1 MCTLLLLLL
10 LLCTLAT
17 IYVSVLIAGLS
28 NGFPH
33 SLETYHIYQMG
44 ETDH

>member
-1 MCTLLLLLL
+1 MCTLLLLL
-10 LLCTLAT
+10 CTAAT
-17 IYVSVLIAGLS
+17 MYVLVLIADLFNGL
-28 NGFPH
+28 PH